1 MNTPVTTTTT
11 AADMA
16 GRVAGRADDAIV
28 GTKRMVEQS
37 ARSMQNG
44 LDDLRDTVPGAIT
57 RTAQQAEDLA
67 RRGIEQARLTAD
79 QVRKR
84 AMQAGDMAVERIRA
98 DPLKSVLIAAA
109 AGAATALLVQ
119 WLMSR
124 RAQ

>member
-1 MNTPVTTTTT
+1 MNTPVTTPT
-11 AADMA
+11 ADMA
-16 GRVAGRADDAIV
+16 GRVAGRADEAII

-44 LDDLRDTVPGAIT
+44 LDGLRDTVPGAIT

-79 QVRKR
+79 QVRSR
-84 AMQAGDMAVERIRA
+84 AMQASDMAADRIRT

-119 WLMSR
+119 WLVSR